1 MSSMN
6 IIKSTKHKLW
16 RSDIQQIRAISVVA
30 VVLFHS
36 FPDRFMYGYLGV
48 DAFFFLSGFLIF
60 PQIYDISKS
69 GSKKSLMLNVKNFL
83 LRRIYR
89 IAPALGVCILVV
101 WSLFFFL
108 GPSPK
113 KLSGPEFYIT
123 TLSIFG
129 FGNIAAL
136 NYSGDYFNSSSPLT
150 HFWSLGVEMQ
160 SYFFFAILVLYIS
173 RFINKNVSQFRIFL
187 LIIILISLISK
198 YIFVFHSNLFGLIGL
213 DTLAITGN
221 FSDFY
226 LTSNR
231 LWQFALG
238 GLFATFTTNNSKQMI
253 LNKKISI
260 LLLIN
265 VCFFLLSNINFMNN
279 FRTILILFGI
289 GVYLISNVND
299 ELKYVSKI
307 LVWIGDRSYSI
318 YLYHMPVLFILDVN
332 TISTN
337 IKYFPYITAIT
348 IILILSNFSHKYI
361 EITHKVAQTNV
372 NDKQKL
378 LAKHKKLILTAYLL
392 PAFSI
397 TVVLV
402 LNNIFP
408 QQNNFSVNFRDN
420 YAASELSKC
429 ELGQIDEPCILIEGS
444 AKQNWILLGDSHAGA
459 IQGVLSKIAKQSNS
473 NLQVWNKCRFYDP
486 TLSLELNQLF
496 PKWCVDS
503 NSKRIEYIHKFK
515 PNLIFIAYQ
524 NGPVTNGD
532 TQMSQDLWQEVFT
545 KTLTTLNNSASKVV
559 LFSQIPVYEKSPFS
573 DYRYSMA
580 REKNLNI
587 EQFTNLRSQRIFEGE
602 LNDKGI
608 FVIDLV
614 PVFCDSIKCTR
625 FLNNWLYL
633 DTNHLSNYGA
643 DLTAPVILK
652 YLEDNGLI

>member
-1 MSSMN
+1 MHFSE
-6 IIKSTKHKLW
+6 STKPRLL
-16 RSDIQQIRAISVVA
+16 RSDIQQIRAISVIA

-69 GSKKSLMLNVKNFL
+69 ASKKSLTLNAKNFL

-101 WSLFFFL
+101 WMLFFFF

-123 TLSIFG
+123 ILSIFG

-160 SYFFFAILVLYIS
+160 SYLLFAILVLFIS
-173 RFINKNVSQFRIFL
+173 RYINKNVRQFRMFL

-238 GLFATFTTNNSKQMI
+238 GLFATFATNNSKQII
-253 LNKKISI
+253 LNKKSSI
-260 LLLIN
+260 LILIT
-265 VCFFLLSNINFMNN
+265 VCLFLFSNINFAND
-279 FRTILILFGI
+279 FRTILILLGI
-289 GVYLISNVND
+289 GVYLISSVNG
-299 ELKYVSKI
+299 ELKYVSKV

-318 YLYHMPVLFILDVN
+318 YLYHMPVLFILDAN
-332 TISTN
+332 AIPAN
-337 IKYFPYITAIT
+337 LKYFSNITAIT
-348 IILILSNFSHKYI
+348 IILILSSFSHKYI

-372 NDKQKL
+372 NDGQKL
-378 LAKHKKLILTAYLL
+378 LAKHKKLILTGYLL
-392 PAFSI
+392 PVLSI
-397 TVVLV
+397 TIVLI

-408 QQNNFSVNFRDN
+408 QQNNFPVNFRDN
-420 YAASELSKC
+420 YAASELSNC
-429 ELGQIDEPCILIEGS
+429 ELGQIEEPCILIEGS
-444 AKQNWILLGDSHAGA
+444 AKQNWLLLGDSHAGA

-473 NLQVWNKCRFYDP
+473 DLQVWNKCRFFDP

-496 PKWCVDS
+496 PKWCIDS

-515 PNLIFIAYQ
+515 PSYIFIAYQ
-524 NGPVTNGD
+524 NGPVANGD
-532 TQMSQDLWQEVFT
+532 RQMSQDLWQEVFT
-545 KTLTTLNNSASKVV
+545 KTLTTLNKGASKVV
-559 LFSQIPVYEKSPFS
+559 LFSQIPVYENSPFS
-573 DYRYSMA
+573 DHRYSMA
-580 REKNLNI
+580 REKNSNI
-587 EQFTNLRSQRIFEGE
+587 EQFPNLRSQRIFEGE
-602 LNDKGI
+602 LNDQGI

-643 DLTAPVILK
+643 DLIEPAILK
-652 YLEDNGLI
+652 YLEDNALI